1 MTGQADLDVGLGDDE
16 RRFDEWYHREY
27 RRVVALVYT
36 LAGSRTAA
44 EELTQDAFLE
54 AHKRWG
60 VVSTYADP
68 GGWVRK
74 VAMNKARS
82 AFRRRSAE
90 ARAYARHLGRERQLP
105 AELPESSHE
114 FWAAVRAL
122 PTKQAQVIALHY
134 LEDRPVDDIADVLD
148 VSPGTVKTH
157 LHRGRRTLAA
167 RLGYEEDAS

>member
-1 MTGQADLDVGLGDDE
+1 MTEADLTLTDGDDD

-36 LAGSRTAA
+36 LSGSRGAA

-54 AHKRWG
+54 AHRRWG
-60 VVSTYADP
+60 SISGYADP

-82 AFRRRSAE
+82 ALRRRAAE
-90 ARAYARHLGRERQLP
+90 ARAYTRHLGRERQLP
-105 AELPESSHE
+105 NPSHE

-122 PTKQAQVIALHY
+122 PTKQAQVVALHY
-134 LEDRPVDDIADVLD
+134 LEDRPVDDIAALLD
-148 VSPGTVKTH
+148 VASGTVKTH
-157 LHRGRRTLAA
+157 LHRARQTLAE
-167 RLGYEEDAS
+167 RLGYEEVAS